1 MEIFAEGICFYKLF
15 WVFIIG
21 SIFGAY
27 YEEILSMI
35 ENYKKY
41 KVLMWEPRRG
51 VFYGPISPVYGLG
64 ATMMTI
70 VLIRYQQNLMITFL
84 LASLLGGIVEYLISF
99 LQEKFVGTVSWDY
112 KNYFLNINGRTTIP
126 YMAFWGF
133 LGLCFIKYIY
143 PLMSKFIE
151 SFSYD
156 TAERIT
162 ILFLIIIIIDCFITW
177 TALARQ
183 NSRKNNKKPI
193 TKLGEIYD
201 NIYNDKYIKKK
212 FPNMKET

>member
-177 TALARQ
+177 TALARK
-183 NSRKNNKKPI
+183 NYRKNNKKPI

-212 FPNMKET
+212 FPNMK